1 MTKKGE
7 KSPTSGKL
15 ENQKLKT
22 YLILQILQ
30 QKTDEDHLMD
40 AEGII
45 DELAELGIDAERRSI
60 YRDIQAINEACWLLE
75 RLHEGDKVDIYKAH
89 EAIENDADDEEKII
103 CYKKLTKDN
112 KGYYVKQRRYSPEEI
127 RLLAESVYTAKFLS
141 AKESD
146 RLANVLCDF
155 VSEHQAR
162 TIKHDAYVTDR
173 IKTDNKNVLNYITTI
188 DDAMATRLDG
198 EKHEPE
204 KISFQYLGY
213 SLSDLKLTP
222 KRKGQ
227 VYVVSPY
234 KLLVVDGNYYLLACI
249 GSKKMLTF
257 RVDRMKGVK
266 RTGKPREGQEVFAAI
281 DLKNYGK
288 RVFGMFH
295 GDETRISICCDKGLL
310 DTMIERFGTGSGV
323 VYTKTDEEHFTV
335 SAIVGISNQFFGWL
349 LGFGDQAKITAP
361 QSVVDDFAAYLARI
375 RKMYCPNAAC
385 PLSFPK
391 EQ

>member
-40 AEGII
+40 AEDIRS
-45 DELAELGIDAERRSI
+45 DLDKLGIVAERRSI

-75 RLHEGDKVDIYKAH
+75 RLHDGEEVDIYDAH

-103 CYKKLTKDN
+103 CYKKLSKKN
-112 KGYYVKQRRYSPEEI
+112 KGYYVKQRRYDPQQI

-146 RLANVLCDF
+146 RLADVLCDF
-155 VSEHQAR
+155 VSEYQAKV
-162 TIKHDAYVTDR
+162 IKHDAYVTDR

-266 RTGKPREGQEVFAAI
+266 RTGKPREGQEEFAKI
-281 DLKNYGK
+281 DLKNYAK
-288 RVFGMFH
+288 RAFGMFH
-295 GDETRISICCDKGLL
+295 GDEARISICCINKLL

-323 VYTKTDEEHFTV
+323 AYTKTDEEHFTV

-349 LGFGDQAKITAP
+349 LGFGEDVKLMGDAEAVKKFTKYL
-361 QSVVDDFAAYLARI
+361 DDI
-375 RKMYCPNAAC
+375 RKNY
-385 PLSFPK
+385 
-391 EQ
+391 

>member
-30 QKTDEDHLMD
+30 QKTDEDHLLD

-45 DELAELGIDAERRSI
+45 SELAELGIKAERRSI

-75 RLHEGDKVDIYKAH
+75 RLHDGEEVDIFDAH
-89 EAIENDADDEEKII
+89 DAIKNDANDEEKII
-103 CYKKLTKDN
+103 AYKKLSKDN
-112 KGYYVKQRRYSPEEI
+112 KGYYIKQRRYDPEQI

-155 VSEHQAR
+155 VSEHQAKV
-162 TIKHDAYVTDR
+162 IKHDAYVTDR

-249 GSKKMLTF
+249 GPKKMLTF

-266 RTGKPREGQEVFAAI
+266 RTGKPREGQEEFAKI
-281 DLKNYGK
+281 DLKNYAK

-295 GDETRISICCDKGLL
+295 GDEARVTICCDNRLL
-310 DTMIERFGTGSGV
+310 DAMVERFGTGSGV
-323 VYTKTDEEHFTV
+323 NYRETDNKHFTV
-335 SAIVGISNQFFGWL
+335 STIVEVSNQFFGWL
-349 LGFGDQAKITAP
+349 LGFGTDAKLVGDEET
-361 QSVVDDFAAYLARI
+361 VKRFTTYLAEI
-375 RKMYCPNAAC
+375 QKTY
-385 PLSFPK
+385 
-391 EQ
+391 

>member
-7 KSPTSGKL
+7 KSPKSGKL

-30 QKTDEDHLMD
+30 RKTDEDHLLD

-45 DELAELGIDAERRSI
+45 SELAELGIAAERRSI

-75 RLHEGDKVDIYKAH
+75 RLHDGEEVDIYDAH
-89 EAIENDADDEEKII
+89 EAIENDQDDEEKII
-103 CYKKLTKDN
+103 CYKKLTKEN
-112 KGYYVKQRRYSPEEI
+112 KGYYVKQRRYEPEQI

-155 VSEHQAR
+155 VSEHQAKV
-162 TIKHDAYVTDR
+162 IKHDAYVTDR

-213 SLSDLKLTP
+213 SLSDQKLTP
-222 KRKGQ
+222 KRNGRE
-227 VYVVSPY
+227 YVVSPY

-266 RTGKPREGQEVFAAI
+266 RTGKPREGQEGFAAI
-281 DLKNYGK
+281 DLKNYAK
-288 RVFGMFH
+288 RAFGMFH
-295 GDETRISICCDKGLL
+295 GDEARVSICCEKGLL

-349 LGFGDQAKITAP
+349 LGFGDQAKIIAP
-361 QSVVDDFAAYLARI
+361 QSMVDDFAAYLDKVRE
-375 RKMYCPNAAC
+375 MY
-385 PLSFPK
+385 
-391 EQ
+391 

>member
-1 MTKKGE
+1 MIETKRR
-7 KSPTSGKL
+7 SPNSGKS
-15 ENQKLKT
+15 EHQKLKT

-30 QKTDEDHLMD
+30 KKTDEDHLLD

-45 DELAELGIDAERRSI
+45 GELAELGIKAERRSI

-75 RLHEGDKVDIYKAH
+75 RLHDGEEVDIFDAH
-89 EAIENDADDEEKII
+89 AAIKNDANDEEKLI
-103 CYKKLTKDN
+103 CYKKLSKKN
-112 KGYYVKQRRYSPEEI
+112 KGYYVNTNQRRYTPEQI
-127 RLLAESVYTAKFLS
+127 RLLAEGVYTAKFLS

-146 RLANVLCDF
+146 MLADVLCDF
-155 VSEHQAR
+155 VSEHQAKV
-162 TIKHDAYVTDR
+162 IKHDAYVTDR

-227 VYVVSPY
+227 MYVVSPY
-234 KLLVVDGNYYLLACI
+234 RLLVVDGNYYLLACI
-249 GSKKMLTF
+249 GSKNMLTF

-266 RTGKPREGQEVFAAI
+266 RTGKPREGQEEFAKI
-281 DLKNYGK
+281 DLKNYAK

-295 GDETRISICCDKGLL
+295 GDEARVSIYCDNGLL
-310 DTMIERFGTGSGV
+310 NTMIERFGTESGV
-323 VYTKTDEEHFTV
+323 AYTKTDEEHFTV

-349 LGFGDQAKITAP
+349 LGFGENVKLMGDAETVEKFTT
-361 QSVVDDFAAYLARI
+361 YLDNI
-375 RKMYCPNAAC
+375 RRNY
-385 PLSFPK
+385 
-391 EQ
+391 

>member
-40 AEGII
+40 AEDIRSNL
-45 DELAELGIDAERRSI
+45 DKLGIVAERRSI

-75 RLHEGDKVDIYKAH
+75 RLHDGEEVDIYDAH

-146 RLANVLCDF
+146 RLADVLCDF
-155 VSEHQAR
+155 VSEHQAEAIR
-162 TIKHDAYVTDR
+162 HDVFVTDR
-173 IKTDNKNVLNYITTI
+173 TKTNNKNVLSYISTI
-188 DDAMATRLDG
+188 ASAMATKVEG

-204 KISFQYLGY
+204 KISFQYLSY
-213 SLSDLKLTP
+213 SVSDLKQV
-222 KRKGQ
+222 KRRKGEQ
-227 VYVVSPY
+227 YIVSPY
-234 KLLVVDGNYYLLACI
+234 KILAVDGNYYLLAFDDR
-249 GSKKMLTF
+249 SKKMRTF
-257 RVDRMKGVK
+257 RIDRMKGVGF
-266 RTGKPREGQEVFAAI
+266 TGVPRDGAEEFAAI
-281 DLKNYGK
+281 DLKNYT
-288 RVFGMFH
+288 RERFGMFD
-295 GDETRISICCDKGLL
+295 GRRAYVSIRCINPLL
-310 DTMIERFGTGSGV
+310 DTMVERFGTENSTR
-323 VYTKTDEEHFTV
+323 YAKDDEDHFIV
-335 SAIVGISNQFFGWL
+335 STWVRISNQFFGWL
-349 LGFGDQAKITAP
+349 LGFGRRVKLIGDEETVKG
-361 QSVVDDFAAYLARI
+361 FAAYLDKVRE
-375 RKMYCPNAAC
+375 MY
-385 PLSFPK
+385 
-391 EQ
+391 